1 MKILNVFNLTG
12 TVSGI
17 TDDSYI
23 INTRDAIVTIPKEQL
38 DDNQR
43 VPIPEG
49 LLDPVT
55 RRIKKGFVISL
66 AKLTYANGYIRY
78 ALDEKIY
85 NSKAQVPDVQQNET
99 QNAIVKEMLDD
110 LNKQESLSL
119 EFKSSIYHPANP
131 EDAND
136 HMYQMK
142 EVIRQCVGGANSQ
155 IHSLRLYVGIR
166 NLNGKYVV
174 TGIQDELTLFG
185 KDFDLD
191 KLQVTFLNMTKQ
203 LTTQSFLMCIT
214 FNIIQYQGKTV
225 LRLDIDNHSKRIV
238 FYGNR
243 GLYVRVGS
251 SLHCID
257 DDIAFIDFIKQS
269 IS

>member
-1 MKILNVFNLTG
+1 MNQVTIASFTG
-12 TVSGI
+12 TISGI

-23 INTRDAIVTIPKEQL
+23 INTIDDVITIPKGQL
-38 DDNQR
+38 DDNKR
-43 VPIPEG
+43 VPVPNG
-49 LLDPVT
+49 LLDPAT
-55 RRIKKGFVISL
+55 RRIKNGYYISL
-66 AKLTYANGYIRY
+66 VKFTFPNGHFRY
-78 ALDEKIY
+78 ALNEKLY
-85 NSKAQVPDVQQNET
+85 YPKVQAPDVQQNEM
-99 QNAIVKEMLDD
+99 QDAIVKEMLDD

-131 EDAND
+131 EDTND
-136 HMYQMK
+136 YTYQMK
-142 EVIRQCVGGANSQ
+142 EIIRQCVGGANSQ

-166 NLNGKYVV
+166 NLNGKYAV
-174 TGIQDELTLFG
+174 TGIQDELPLLG
-185 KDFDLD
+185 KGYDLD
-191 KLQVTFLNMTKQ
+191 KLQVTFFNMTKQ
-203 LTTQSFLMCIT
+203 LTTQSFLMCIM

-238 FYGNR
+238 FYGNK